1 MQDRGS
7 NTKITAA
14 RLGVK
19 MNKLKNEWKLFKQ
32 DFARQCNESLLFRIN
47 WYVLKPLLLVLCI
60 IALIIL

>member
-1 MQDRGS
+1 VQDRGS

-19 MNKLKNEWKLFKQ
+19 MIKLKNEWKLFKQ

-47 WYVLKPLLLVLCI
+47 WYVLKPLAVVLVI
-60 IALIIL
+60 VTFIIL